1 MVEDAC
7 ESRDRVEFCCA
18 WRLMLVKTLLVV
30 ELAELQGGFLEIL
43 YGGGFCDILA
53 QLIDTQYMVQ
63 NEISAMFVRFCKPP
77 CR

>member
-30 ELAELQGGFLEIL
+30 ELEELQGGFLEIL
-43 YGGGFCDILA
+43 YGGGDFATFLGNFSHFREIL
-53 QLIDTQYMVQ
+53 QTTL
-63 NEISAMFVRFCKPP
+63 
-77 CR
+77 